1 MASRAGSALALVGK
15 CRICKR
21 MDIRSGS
28 ETNLDPLAR
37 YPNGERKLARD
48 PFMQA
53 TWALLGVAVLVQ
65 LFLLVWLDLMS

>member
-1 MASRAGSALALVGK
+1 MAIGVQVGLALMGK
-15 CRICKR
+15 SRTCKN
-21 MDIRSGS
+21 MDTGKVIRP
-28 ETNLDPLAR
+28 EFAPLPR

-65 LFLLVWLDLMS
+65 LFLLVWLDVMS